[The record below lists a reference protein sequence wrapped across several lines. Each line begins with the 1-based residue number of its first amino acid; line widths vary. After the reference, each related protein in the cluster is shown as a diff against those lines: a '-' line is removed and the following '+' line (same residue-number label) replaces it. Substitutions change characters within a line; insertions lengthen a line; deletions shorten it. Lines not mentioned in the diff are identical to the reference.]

1 MAKPPAA
8 TFSGTPSGMP
18 HRFNVRTVSR
28 LLARPSM
35 ISWGNS
41 FQSLSRTFSKR
52 PLLFVIARQLAD
64 VRDQP
69 PRAHRRAKRNDQ
81 IVVLVFGGD
90 PGERRPVDWRW
101 SLNAVLPARDG
112 SLLGRGHE
120 CTADPVFGD
129 LICEI
134 HLAPMH
140 PRPQFD
146 HS

>member
-8 TFSGTPSGMP
+8 SFSGTPSGMP
-18 HRFNVRTVSR
+18 HRFNVWTVSR

-41 FQSLSRTFSKR
+41 FQSSRRTFSKR
-52 PLLFVIARQLAD
+52 PLLFVIARQLAH

-101 SLNAVLPARDG
+101 SLNAVLPTRNH
-112 SLLGRGHE
+112 LLVRRGHDWAAQ
-120 CTADPVFGD
+120 TLVQG
-129 LICEI
+129 
-134 HLAPMH
+134 
-140 PRPQFD
+140 
-146 HS
+146 